1 MIKYT
6 DEHEWIRI
14 DGDVGTIG
22 ITDFAQNALGDVVF
36 IELPEV
42 GATFDKGGEAAV
54 VESVKAASEIY
65 APVAGEVVAT
75 NTAIVDDPSMVNS
88 SPTDDGWFFKLK
100 IADAAQLDELMDEET
115 YAAFVDELE

>member
-14 DGDVGTIG
+14 DGDVGIIG

>member
-42 GATFDKGGEAAV
+42 GATFDKGGEPAV

>member
-1 MIKYT
+1 M
-6 DEHEWIRI
+6 
-14 DGDVGTIG
+14 
-22 ITDFAQNALGDVVF
+22 
-36 IELPEV
+36 
-42 GATFDKGGEAAV
+42 
-54 VESVKAASEIY
+54 
-65 APVAGEVVAT
+65 AGEVVAT

>member
-6 DEHEWIRI
+6 DEHEWISI

-75 NTAIVDDPSMVNS
+75 NTVPGPAGVVDVSRTVA
-88 SPTDDGWFFKLK
+88 GAL
-100 IADAAQLDELMDEET
+100 
-115 YAAFVDELE
+115 

>member
-6 DEHEWIRI
+6 DEHEWISI

>member
-6 DEHEWIRI
+6 DEHEWISI

-42 GATFDKGGEAAV
+42 GATFEKGGEAAV

-75 NTAIVDDPSMVNS
+75 NTAIVDDPSIVNS

-100 IADAAQLDELMDEET
+100 IADAAELDGLMDEET

>member
-75 NTAIVDDPSMVNS
+75 NTAIVDDPSMVTS
-88 SPTDDGWFFKLK
+88 APTADGWFFKLK

>member
-88 SPTDDGWFFKLK
+88 APTDDGWFFKLK
-100 IADAAQLDELMDEET
+100 IADAAQLDELMDQET